1 MANMTVYTYDPKTK
15 FYTGTVEIKPGFDQ
29 SYAIPSN
36 ATTTPPPPEE
46 TWQDNMKPAWDISGN
61 EWQMQLPPLDDLKK
75 VYKESIKKEYLE
87 AEKGPFHTGVM
98 GQAVKLGTL
107 ETIEEREVVIKSDA
121 ASRDHI
127 SLLQQV
133 KPVEQE
139 GLPNDGTVVLR
150 DYDNHYIVVTREQ
163 LDQIAEL
170 QKQHALELLYR
181 KWMLQERIEDAKTS
195 VEVQDIHWDSDFS
208 DIDTKGK

>member
-1 MANMTVYTYDPKTK
+1 MSMTVYTYDERTK

-36 ATTTPPPPEE
+36 ATTTPPPDAS
-46 TWQDNMKPAWDISGN
+46 TWPADMKPVWDIPGN
-61 EWQMQLPPLDDLKK
+61 EWQMDYIPLDELKE
-75 VYKESIKKEYLE
+75 VYKNSIKRAYIE
-87 AEKGPFHTGVM
+87 AENGPFHTGVM

-107 ETIEEREVVIKSDA
+107 ETIEEREVVIKSSL

-127 SLLQQV
+127 NLLQQV

-170 QKQHALELLYR
+170 QKQNALELLHR

-195 VEVQDIHWDSDFS
+195 VEIQGIHWDSDFS
-208 DIDTKGK
+208 DIDTKGE

>member
-1 MANMTVYTYDPKTK
+1 MVVYVFDAKTK
-15 FYTGTVEIKPGFDQ
+15 FYTGKMEVAQ
-29 SYAIPSN
+29 STDGHFPAPANST
-36 ATTTPPPPEE
+36 ATPPPDES
-46 TWQDNMKPAWDISGN
+46 TWAEGMRPVWDAHGN
-61 EWQMQLPPLDDLKK
+61 EWQMDTIPLDDLKAT
-75 VYKESIKKEYLE
+75 YKAAIKKAYAE
-87 AEKGPFHTGVM
+87 AEDGPFHTGIM
-98 GQAVKLGTL
+98 GTAVKLGTL
-107 ETIEEREVVIKSDA
+107 ETIEEREVVIKSNM

-163 LDQIAEL
+163 LDQIADL
-170 QKQHALELLYR
+170 QRQNALALLHR

-195 VEVQDIHWDSDFS
+195 VEVQSITWDSGFS
-208 DIDTKGK
+208 DIDTKGE